1 MVYHI
6 KKSKKQQKI
15 KSKNAFFTYFK
26 TNSLLYMELN
36 LEKNIDN
43 NEEKNEE
50 IKQIFTEKSEF
61 LENNEDSII
70 LKILKL
76 SGLVLENMEML
87 DGISIP
93 RELLISEEK
102 YIIVSEYL
110 EKLKKLKSYSSSTL
124 TSLHSD
130 AFKKQRWPLLNLV
143 RQILKVENY
152 RMKPYRKTDGKDK
165 QGKKKYIRFFR
176 IEKMK
181 KIEENELEE

>member
-15 KSKNAFFTYFK
+15 KNKNAFFACFK
-26 TNSLLYMELN
+26 TILLLYMELN
-36 LEKNIDN
+36 LEKNINN

-61 LENNEDSII
+61 LENNEGSII

-76 SGLVLENMEML
+76 SGFVLENIEML
-87 DGISIP
+87 NGISIP

-102 YIIVSEYL
+102 YKSVSEYL

-124 TSLHSD
+124 TSLHAD
-130 AFKKQRWPLLNLV
+130 AFKKQKWPLLNLV
-143 RQILKVENY
+143 RQILKVEHY

-165 QGKKKYIRFFR
+165 HGKKKYIRFFL

-181 KIEENELEE
+181 TIEENELEE